1 MSIRVTS
8 KAGIGG
14 EGGVGSEDSK
24 DGGGS
29 EDGEDGDGEG
39 TS

>member
-14 EGGVGSEDSK
+14 EDVV
-24 DGGGS
+24 GS
-29 EDGEDGDGEG
+29 EDGEDDGGVSGGDVDGEG
-39 TS
+39 IS